1 MKTSSAKQ
9 KGRKHQQ
16 WTRDQIYKCFPHLEA
31 GDVESRA
38 MGSGGEDIM
47 LSPLARKSFPFSVE
61 CKSYKSFAVY
71 NVMEQAKE
79 NCPKG
84 AEPLAIIK
92 GDRQQ
97 PLAVLNAEYFFKII
111 KARSNAK
118 KWRTK

>member
-16 WTRDQIYKCFPHLEA
+16 WTRDQIYQCFPHLET

-47 LSPLARKSFPFSVE
+47 LSPLARKCFPFSVE
-61 CKSYKSFAVY
+61 CKSYKSFAIY
-71 NVMEQAKE
+71 GVMEQAKA

-84 AEPLAIIK
+84 SEPLAIIK
-92 GDRQQ
+92 GDRKQ
-97 PLAVLNAEYFFKII
+97 PLAVLNAEYFFKLI
-111 KARSNAK
+111 KAIANE
-118 KWRTK
+118 